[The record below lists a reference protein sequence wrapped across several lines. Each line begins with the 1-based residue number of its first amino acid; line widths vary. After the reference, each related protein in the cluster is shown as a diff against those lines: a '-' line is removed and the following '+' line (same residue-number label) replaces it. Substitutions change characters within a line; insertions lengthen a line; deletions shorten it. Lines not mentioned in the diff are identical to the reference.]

1 MKSLFLFIESKE
13 ISPNSFYIL
22 WCIANA
28 HTPKV
33 TNPYKELRELQ
44 EKGMIT
50 AEYKLTEE
58 GAKILKDAE
67 KKLGKIK
74 VNEKEILTS
83 DEEQEYINQYLE
95 LFPRG
100 RLPSGKSARVNKK
113 DIEKAFKW
121 FFGNYTYS
129 WDTILKATAYYVD
142 SYEKMNF
149 MYMRNSQYFIG
160 KTNPDKTKDSDLASY
175 CEIILNGGHDE
186 EGNKIIDRV
195 V

>member
-1 MKSLFLFIESKE
+1 MKMLFSFIESKE

-22 WCIANA
+22 WCISNS
-28 HTPKV
+28 HKPTV
-33 TNPYKELRELQ
+33 TNPYQEIRELQ
-44 EKGMIT
+44 EKNLIDT
-50 AEYKLTEE
+50 AYRLTEA

-67 KKLGKIK
+67 SQLKNIK
-74 VNEKEILTS
+74 VNEKEVLTS
-83 DEEQEYINQYLE
+83 DEEQEYINKYLE
-95 LFPRG
+95 MFPKG

-113 DIEKAFKW
+113 DIEKAFRW
-121 FFGNYTYS
+121 FFTNYSYS

-142 SYEKMNF
+142 SYEKMKF

-175 CEIILNGGHDE
+175 CEIILNGGYDE
-186 EGNKIIDRV
+186 EGNQITDKV